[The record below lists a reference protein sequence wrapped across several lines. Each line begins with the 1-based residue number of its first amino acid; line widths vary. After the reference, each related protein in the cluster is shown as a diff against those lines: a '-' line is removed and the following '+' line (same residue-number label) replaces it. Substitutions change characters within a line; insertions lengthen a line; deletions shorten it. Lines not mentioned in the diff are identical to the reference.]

1 MKKVLISV
9 AVANIILV
17 SNIEASFKETVNSA
31 MFWKSENLENIDFAS
46 MYPKAFYK
54 KSYFGVTVTGVVIVG
69 GVAFSYFTAGAG
81 APAAATGVSTL
92 ASYIGGGG
100 AGSYM
105 AGLSTIGGYFG
116 GNAMLGGA
124 ILNGVSL
131 GTIGG
136 GTTFASASMIGKLAI
151 ILSANAMVL
160 DGVYLFKNPET
171 NELEYRLQVQ
181 IPKKL
186 GSKRSRELVENIY
199 FTKEEISKVQGE
211 IKDSIEK
218 SENKKIEKLVL
229 KRDTLNTK
237 LEAYNDEAFKLL
249 EMYIKEDKNNQEDLL
264 VLGVIAYNNYKY
276 DIFSQAINKID
287 KSKLKNTGFLNY
299 LLAIENLN
307 KKDIESAKLNLLNS
321 IDENRYAIEPV
332 ILYINLLAEDFKN
345 NEEKILS
352 YAKKIDDDFD
362 SDKYQTAYSLT
373 SIYNRIG
380 TIYFTSE
387 RYSKANEYYEK
398 ALDKLNWFG
407 SDDMK
412 HLIQIQQAN
421 ALYKDGKIDMA
432 DKIYK
437 DILDDLDSESEK
449 TMFKEQY
456 LGNFNE

>member
-1 MKKVLISV
+1 M
-9 AVANIILV
+9 
-17 SNIEASFKETVNSA
+17 
-31 MFWKSENLENIDFAS
+31 
-46 MYPKAFYK
+46 
-54 KSYFGVTVTGVVIVG
+54 
-69 GVAFSYFTAGAG
+69 
-81 APAAATGVSTL
+81 
-92 ASYIGGGG
+92 
-100 AGSYM
+100 
-105 AGLSTIGGYFG
+105 
-116 GNAMLGGA
+116 
-124 ILNGVSL
+124 
-131 GTIGG
+131 
-136 GTTFASASMIGKLAI
+136 
-151 ILSANAMVL
+151 
-160 DGVYLFKNPET
+160 
-171 NELEYRLQVQ
+171 
-181 IPKKL
+181 
-186 GSKRSRELVENIY
+186 
-199 FTKEEISKVQGE
+199 
-211 IKDSIEK
+211 
-218 SENKKIEKLVL
+218 
-229 KRDTLNTK
+229 
-237 LEAYNDEAFKLL
+237 
-249 EMYIKEDKNNQEDLL
+249 
-264 VLGVIAYNNYKY
+264 
-276 DIFSQAINKID
+276 
-287 KSKLKNTGFLNY
+287 KNTGFLNY